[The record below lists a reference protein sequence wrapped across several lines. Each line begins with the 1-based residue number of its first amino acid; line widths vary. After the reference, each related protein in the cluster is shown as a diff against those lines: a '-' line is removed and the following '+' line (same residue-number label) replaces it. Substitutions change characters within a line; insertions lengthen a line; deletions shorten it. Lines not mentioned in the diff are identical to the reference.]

1 MANKKNPVAT
11 TSAALG
17 MKSLPLMTMVQIIEG
32 MLTLMQKVM
41 AGKISVEDV
50 QYQSAFGSKEGL
62 VPQLQRLCNIL
73 KELQALSLQVN
84 STQHTTE
91 VSVRMDAD
99 EQALIAYYVEAL
111 KAQQNKTDPSS
122 AE

>member
-17 MKSLPLMTMVQIIEG
+17 MKSLPLMTMVQIIEH
-32 MLTLMQKVM
+32 MLTLMQEVM
-41 AGKISVEDV
+41 LGKISVEDV
-50 QYQSAFGSKEGL
+50 QYQSTFGSKEGL

-73 KELQALSLQVN
+73 KELQALSLQVDSPQN
-84 STQHTTE
+84 TTE
-91 VSVRMDAD
+91 VAVRMDAD

-111 KAQQNKTDPSS
+111 KAQQAK
-122 AE
+122 AEQILAE